1 MMNQVRDIAA
11 LCYKHCDEAVGIIE
25 FLEAGNTPEVDA
37 NYCGGAHV
45 ANLIRKAMEQR
56 LLMLIMRMH
65 DGAGKDRETLLK
77 AFSLL
82 DDQAVRRDVS
92 KDGGEKLRL
101 DAAIAQWPALK
112 DDTVKEEM
120 RAVRDYESAHNIPSR
135 ASIRPCMSE
144 FMRFSRE
151 TIKLV
156 EDLAAGTGVSLVS
169 FDGAQQIWAKRA
181 AAYWNCLQRKEP
193 ATSRLARESF

>member
-1 MMNQVRDIAA
+1 MINQVRDIAA
-11 LCYKHCDEAVGIIE
+11 LCYRHCDEAVRIIE
-25 FLEAGNTPEVDA
+25 FLEAGNTPEVEA
-37 NYCGGAHV
+37 NYCGGADV

-156 EDLAAGTGVSLVS
+156 EDLAAGTGVCLVS
-169 FDGAQQIWAKRA
+169 FDGAQQIWAERA
-181 AAYWNCLQRKEP
+181 AAYWKCLQRKEP
-193 ATSRLARESF
+193 AT

>member
-1 MMNQVRDIAA
+1 MINQVRDIAA
-11 LCYKHCDEAVGIIE
+11 LCYRHCDEAVRIIE
-25 FLEAGNTPEVDA
+25 FLEAGNTPEVEA
-37 NYCGGAHV
+37 NYCGGADV

-82 DDQAVRRDVS
+82 DDHAVRRDVS

-156 EDLAAGTGVSLVS
+156 EDLAAGTGVCLVS
-169 FDGAQQIWAKRA
+169 FDGAQQIWAERA
-181 AAYWNCLQRKEP
+181 AAYWKCLQRKEP
-193 ATSRLARESF
+193 AT

>member
-1 MMNQVRDIAA
+1 MMNEARGIAK

-25 FLEAGNTPEVDA
+25 FLEAGNTPEVEA
-37 NYCGGAHV
+37 NYCGGADV

-56 LLMLIMRMH
+56 LVMSIMRMH
-65 DGAGKDRETLLK
+65 DGAGRDRETLLK

-82 DDQAVRRDVS
+82 SDHAVRREVS
-92 KDGGEKLRL
+92 KHGGDKARL

-112 DDTVKEEM
+112 DDPIKEKM
-120 RAVRDYESAHNIPSR
+120 RAVRDYESAHNIPSK
-135 ASIRPCMSE
+135 AGVRPNMLE
-144 FMRFSRE
+144 FIRFSRE

-156 EDLAAGTGVSLVS
+156 EDLAAGTGIVLGS

-181 AAYWNCLQRKEP
+181 TAYWDCLKRKESV
-193 ATSRLARESF
+193 A

>member
-1 MMNQVRDIAA
+1 MNQVRDIAA

-25 FLEAGNTPEVDA
+25 FLEAGNTPEVEA
-37 NYCGGAHV
+37 NYCDDAHV

-65 DGAGKDRETLLK
+65 DGTGKDRETLLK

-82 DDQAVRRDVS
+82 DEQAVRRDVS

-156 EDLAAGTGVSLVS
+156 EDLAAGTGVCLVS
-169 FDGAQQIWAKRA
+169 FDGAQQIWAERA
-181 AAYWNCLQRKEP
+181 AAYWKCLQRKEP
-193 ATSRLARESF
+193 AT

>member
-25 FLEAGNTPEVDA
+25 FLEAGNTPEVEA
-37 NYCGGAHV
+37 NYCGGTHV

-101 DAAIAQWPALK
+101 DAAIAQWRALK

-156 EDLAAGTGVSLVS
+156 ENIAAGTGVSLVS
-169 FDGAQQIWAKRA
+169 FDSTRQIWAEQA
-181 AAYWNCLQRKEP
+181 AAYWKCLQRKEP
-193 ATSRLARESF
+193 AT

>member
-11 LCYKHCDEAVGIIE
+11 LCYRHCDEAVRIIE
-25 FLEAGNTPEVDA
+25 FLEAGNTPEVEA
-37 NYCGGAHV
+37 NYCGGADV

-82 DDQAVRRDVS
+82 DEQAVRRDVS

-156 EDLAAGTGVSLVS
+156 EDLAAGTGVCLVS
-169 FDGAQQIWAKRA
+169 FDGAQQIWAERA
-181 AAYWNCLQRKEP
+181 AAYWKCLQRKEP
-193 ATSRLARESF
+193 AT

>member
-1 MMNQVRDIAA
+1 M
-11 LCYKHCDEAVGIIE
+11 
-25 FLEAGNTPEVDA
+25 
-37 NYCGGAHV
+37 
-45 ANLIRKAMEQR
+45 
-56 LLMLIMRMH
+56 
-65 DGAGKDRETLLK
+65 
-77 AFSLL
+77 L

-156 EDLAAGTGVSLVS
+156 EDLAAGTGVCLVS
-169 FDGAQQIWAKRA
+169 FDGAQQIWAERA
-181 AAYWNCLQRKEP
+181 AAYWKCLQRKEP
-193 ATSRLARESF
+193 AT

>member
-11 LCYKHCDEAVGIIE
+11 LCYRHCDEAVRIIE
-25 FLEAGNTPEVDA
+25 FLEAGNTPEVEA
-37 NYCGGAHV
+37 NYCGGADV

-156 EDLAAGTGVSLVS
+156 EDIAAGTGVSLVS
-169 FDGAQQIWAKRA
+169 FDSARQIWAEQA
-181 AAYWNCLQRKEP
+181 AAYWKCLQRKEP
-193 ATSRLARESF
+193 AT

>member
-11 LCYKHCDEAVGIIE
+11 LCYRHCDEAVRIIE
-25 FLEAGNTPEVDA
+25 FLEAGNTPEVEA
-37 NYCGGAHV
+37 NYCGGADV

-156 EDLAAGTGVSLVS
+156 EDLAAGTGVCLVS
-169 FDGAQQIWAKRA
+169 FDGAQQIWAERA
-181 AAYWNCLQRKEP
+181 AAYWKCLQRKEP
-193 ATSRLARESF
+193 AT

>member
-1 MMNQVRDIAA
+1 MINQVRDIAA
-11 LCYKHCDEAVGIIE
+11 LCYRHCDEAVRIIE
-25 FLEAGNTPEVDA
+25 FLEAGNTPEVEA
-37 NYCGGAHV
+37 NYCGGADV

-65 DGAGKDRETLLK
+65 DGAEKDRETLLK

-82 DDQAVRRDVS
+82 DDHAVRRDVS

-156 EDLAAGTGVSLVS
+156 EDLAAGTGVCLVS
-169 FDGAQQIWAKRA
+169 FDGAQQIWAERA
-181 AAYWNCLQRKEP
+181 AAYWKCLQRKEP
-193 ATSRLARESF
+193 AT